1 MATTEKQQS
10 EVLKSSRDV
19 LQRLLQQG
27 HLDQDQ
33 IKVSLLKTD
42 KWERQGVAPHETV
55 ARCQLK
61 SLITEEILNEEY
73 LTQWLSN
80 ETKMDVV
87 NIDPLKVDVEKVT
100 EVMSHAFAERHG
112 ILAIDVNK
120 IGIVIAVSWPDTSKW
135 LSGLE
140 HVVRKPIRTV
150 LANPADIRR
159 FQQEFYNL
167 SQSVRGA
174 HGEQAGQFSVDNLEQ
189 LVELGKTGELD
200 ANDRH
205 IVKIVDWL
213 LQYAFDQRASD
224 IHIEPRRDVG
234 KVRFRIDG
242 LLHTVYEFPAS
253 ITSAVIARLKILGRM
268 DVAERRKP
276 LDGRIKTKTPAG
288 DEVELRL
295 STLPT
300 AFGEKMVARIF
311 DPDIVLKNFSELG
324 LTQSNEKTWIRMVT
338 EPNGIV
344 LVTGP
349 TGSGK
354 TTTLYTSL
362 KMLAKPEVNVCTV
375 EDPIEMVEP
384 SFNQVQV
391 REETGVEFDSGVR
404 ALLRQDPDI
413 IMIGEIRDKKT
424 ADMAVQAA
432 LTGHLVLSTLH
443 TNDAPTAISRMIE
456 LGVQP
461 FLLNATLLGVMA
473 QRLVRTLCIHCKR
486 ETEVSDEDWQIFVNP
501 KDVKKPQKICEPV
514 GCQKCRNTGFLGRQ
528 GIYEMMPFS
537 SELSELVSE
546 EAALEQI
553 KQQALAEG
561 MDTLLIAGARK
572 VAAGLTT
579 IGEVLRVA
587 GGSRS

>member
-1 MATTEKQQS
+1 MLNAKNAQIT
-10 EVLKSSRDV
+10 VFKSSRDILAK
-19 LQRLLQQG
+19 LQQQG
-27 HLDQDQ
+27 HLNDDQ
-33 IKVSLLKTD
+33 IKVSLLRTD
-42 KWERQGVAPHETV
+42 KWEREGVAPHETV
-55 ARCQLK
+55 ARCKLK
-61 SLITEEILNEEY
+61 SILSEEILNEEY
-73 LTQWLSN
+73 LTNWLAK
-80 ETKMDVV
+80 ETGLDVII
-87 NIDPLKVDVEKVT
+87 IDPLKVDVEKIT
-100 EVMSHAFAERHG
+100 DVMSHAFAERHG
-112 ILAIDVNK
+112 ILAIEVNK
-120 IGIVIAVSWPDTSKW
+120 IGIVIAESWPDNSKW

-150 LANPADIRR
+150 LANPIAIRR
-159 FQQEFYNL
+159 FQGEFYNL

-174 HGEQAGQFSVDNLEQ
+174 HGEQVSQFGVDNFEQ
-189 LVELGKTGELD
+189 LVELGKSGELD

-205 IVKIVDWL
+205 VVKIVDWL

-224 IHIEPRRDVG
+224 IHIEPRRDIG

-242 LLHTVYEFPAS
+242 LLHTVYEFPSS
-253 ITSAVIARLKILGRM
+253 ITSAVIARLKIMGRM

-276 LDGRIKTKTPAG
+276 LDGRIKTKTPEG

-311 DPDIVLKNFSELG
+311 DPEVVLKNFSELG
-324 LTQSNEKTWIRMVT
+324 LTAEDETTWVNMVK

-362 KMLAKPEVNVCTV
+362 KMLARPEVNVCTI
-375 EDPIEMVEP
+375 EDPIEMVEQ

-391 REETGVEFDSGVR
+391 REDIGVEFSSGVR

-413 IMIGEIRDKKT
+413 IMIGEIRDKET

-443 TNDAPTAISRMIE
+443 TNDAPTAISRIME
-456 LGVQP
+456 LGVPP

-486 ETEVSDEDWQIFVNP
+486 EVEVSDEDWQSMV
-501 KDVKKPQKICEPV
+501 KDNTLAKPEKVSEPV
-514 GCQKCRNTGFLGRQ
+514 GCRLCRDTGFLGRQ
-528 GIYEMMPFS
+528 GIYEMMPFTS
-537 SELSELVSE
+537 VLAELVSE
-546 EAALEQI
+546 NASLGKI
-553 KQQALAEG
+553 KQQALSEG
-561 MDTLLIAGARK
+561 MVTLLMAGAIK
-572 VAAGLTT
+572 VSQGLTT
-579 IGEVLRVA
+579 IGEVIRVA
-587 GGSRS
+587 GAARS

>member
-1 MATTEKQQS
+1 MPSPESVNTS
-10 EVLKSSRDV
+10 PLKSSRDV
-19 LQRLLQQG
+19 LVRLQQQG
-27 HLDQDQ
+27 YLDDDQ
-33 IKVSLLKTD
+33 IKVSLLRTD
-42 KWERQGVAPHETV
+42 KWEREGVAPHETV
-55 ARCQLK
+55 ARCKLK
-61 SLITEEILNEEY
+61 SQFNEEILNEEF
-73 LTQWLSN
+73 LTNWLAK
-80 ETKMDVV
+80 ETGQDVV
-87 NIDPLKVDVEKVT
+87 VIDPLKVDVEKVT
-100 EVMSHAFAERHG
+100 DVMSHAFAERHG

-120 IGIVIAVSWPDTSKW
+120 IGIVIAQSWPDSSGW
-135 LSGLE
+135 LTGLE

-150 LANPADIRR
+150 LANPVDIRR
-159 FQQEFYNL
+159 FQNEFYNL

-174 HGEQAGQFSVDNLEQ
+174 HGEQSSQFGVDNFEQ
-189 LVELGKTGELD
+189 LVELGKSGELD

-205 IVKIVDWL
+205 VVKIVDWL

-224 IHIEPRRDVG
+224 IHIEPRRDIG

-242 LLHTVYEFPAS
+242 LLHTVYEFPS
-253 ITSAVIARLKILGRM
+253 TITSAVIARLKILGRM

-276 LDGRIKTKTPAG
+276 LDGRIKTKTPEG

-311 DPDIVLKNFSELG
+311 DPEVVLKNFSELG
-324 LTQSNEKTWIRMVT
+324 LTQKDEETWVGMVKQ
-338 EPNGIV
+338 PNGIV

-362 KMLAKPEVNVCTV
+362 KMLAKPEVNVCTI

-391 REETGVEFDSGVR
+391 KEETGVEFGSGVR

-413 IMIGEIRDKKT
+413 IMIGEIRDKET

-443 TNDAPTAISRMIE
+443 TNDAPTAISRIME
-456 LGVQP
+456 LGVPP

-486 ETEVSDEDWQIFVNP
+486 AVDVSDEDWHSMVTEQQLA
-501 KDVKKPQKICEPV
+501 KPEKVCEPV
-514 GCQKCRNTGFLGRQ
+514 GCRLCRETGFLGRQ

-537 SELSELVSE
+537 SELAELVNDNAS
-546 EAALEQI
+546 LEKL

-561 MDTLLIAGARK
+561 MNTLLMAGAQK
-572 VAAGLTT
+572 VAEGITT
-579 IGEVLRVA
+579 IGEVIRVA
-587 GGSRS
+587 GLARS

>member
-1 MATTEKQQS
+1 MSSPESVNTS
-10 EVLKSSRDV
+10 PLKSSRDV
-19 LQRLLQQG
+19 LVRLQQQG
-27 HLDQDQ
+27 YLDDDQ
-33 IKVSLLKTD
+33 IKVSLLRTD
-42 KWERQGVAPHETV
+42 KWEREGVAPHETV
-55 ARCQLK
+55 ARCKLK
-61 SLITEEILNEEY
+61 SQFNEEILNEEF
-73 LTQWLSN
+73 LTNWLAK
-80 ETKMDVV
+80 ETGQDVV
-87 NIDPLKVDVEKVT
+87 VIDPLKVDVEKVT
-100 EVMSHAFAERHG
+100 DVMSHAFAERHG

-120 IGIVIAVSWPDTSKW
+120 IGIVIAQSWPDSSGW
-135 LSGLE
+135 LTGLE

-150 LANPADIRR
+150 LANPVDIRR
-159 FQQEFYNL
+159 FQNEFYNL

-174 HGEQAGQFSVDNLEQ
+174 HGEQSSQFGVDNFEQ
-189 LVELGKTGELD
+189 LVELGKSGELD

-205 IVKIVDWL
+205 VVKIVDWL

-224 IHIEPRRDVG
+224 IHIEPRRDIG

-242 LLHTVYEFPAS
+242 LLHTVYEFPS
-253 ITSAVIARLKILGRM
+253 TITSAVIARLKILGRM

-276 LDGRIKTKTPAG
+276 LDGRIKTKTPEG

-311 DPDIVLKNFSELG
+311 DPEVVLKNFSELG
-324 LTQSNEKTWIRMVT
+324 LTQKDEETWVGMVKQ
-338 EPNGIV
+338 PNGIV

-362 KMLAKPEVNVCTV
+362 KMLAKPEVNVCTI

-391 REETGVEFDSGVR
+391 KEETGVEFGSGVR

-413 IMIGEIRDKKT
+413 IMIGEIRDKET

-443 TNDAPTAISRMIE
+443 TNDAPTAISRIME
-456 LGVQP
+456 LGVPP

-486 ETEVSDEDWQIFVNP
+486 AVDVSDEDWHSMVTEQQLA
-501 KDVKKPQKICEPV
+501 KPEKVCEPV
-514 GCQKCRNTGFLGRQ
+514 GCRLCRETGFLGRQ

-537 SELSELVSE
+537 SELAELVNDNAS
-546 EAALEQI
+546 LEKL

-561 MDTLLIAGARK
+561 MNTLLMAGAQK
-572 VAAGLTT
+572 VAEGITT
-579 IGEVLRVA
+579 IGEVIRVA
-587 GGSRS
+587 GLARS